1 MDCSPLSYLAATENF
16 KYIVSLFSSETQAT
30 PPVNVQ
36 IDASWK
42 DLLQDEFQKPYFTAI
57 RDFLLR
63 EKKDGKTIYP
73 PGPLIFNA
81 FNKTPLDKVRVVILG
96 QDPYHNPGEA
106 MGLCFSVPQNI
117 AIPASLKNIYKE
129 IQRDL
134 GIPVPSHGDL
144 SYWSAQGVL
153 LLNAILTVERGR
165 AGSHRNIGWQLF
177 TDSVIQKL
185 SMHKENLIFLLWGNF
200 AKTKKVLIDQMK
212 HHVLE
217 AVHPSPLA
225 GNGFMGCGHFSK
237 TNALL
242 SSQGLKS
249 IDWRIS

>member
-1 MDCSPLSYLAATENF
+1 
-16 KYIVSLFSSETQAT
+16 VSLFSSETQAT
-30 PPVNVQ
+30 SPVNVQ

-42 DLLQDEFQKPYFTAI
+42 ALLEDEFRKPYFTGI
-57 RDFLLR
+57 RDYLLR

-106 MGLCFSVPQNI
+106 MGLCFSVPQDI

-144 SYWSAQGVL
+144 TYWTEQGVL

-185 SMHKENLIFLLWGNF
+185 STHKENLIFLLWGNY
-200 AKTKKVLIDQMK
+200 AKTKKTLIDQMK

-225 GNGFMGCGHFSK
+225 GNAFMGCGHFSK
-237 TNALL
+237 ANELL
-242 SSQGLKS
+242 ISQGLKS